1 MAKLQS
7 CLVLLHALL
16 CLAWGLD
23 DSAIARRIRNDSSA
37 HKEVPRT
44 RSLQRRDVIIHA
56 APGDS
61 ELLKGYLHDAIRD
74 SEDVMSNMIS
84 HLELIIDMFN
94 EHGDLKQDKRTEESR
109 TWDENNAYLTFKCE
123 FNAAWNNEPGSFPPM
138 DIVLSEKTVFSDR
151 DPWGRNYQQA
161 SQSSAPGYFLFRRDM
176 ARNDG
181 VWIYHDALCASLDAP
196 NWGIPRYENLMAYVV
211 GSIHDAERPLRETMV
226 FCDNHVL
233 DWAAA
238 DSRGDAG
245 DRTSY
250 RDLHVPIGGAMA
262 SRTSGSALRL
272 MSTIDPNKQA
282 NYLGD
287 FFLTTFIREAAMAQA
302 FCGIG
307 NTLGIQ
313 SCDFGTTKNLACLQM
328 LSGGIVR
335 HDKEHLVRFRE
346 SMDFPSARDAHAFAM
361 YAMAVYANAMN
372 RTQMALLLSEVEQV
386 AANVIV
392 ASARHGYEM
401 LGTML
406 VDHSDA
412 CKKAGW
418 NRIIRSCASSA
429 YCEQVLNSMGHSVP
443 AILLSGTREGE
454 AGSRDLI
461 TAGTSRHQGRNDCL
475 LVLGI
480 EKR

>member
-23 DSAIARRIRNDSSA
+23 DSAIARRIKNDSSA
-37 HKEVPRT
+37 HEEVPRT

-109 TWDENNAYLTFKCE
+109 TWDENNAYLTFQWYIARFDSGSPLDVIGLRSLTIVLETE

-238 DSRGDAG
+238 DSRGDAS

-262 SRTSGSALRL
+262 SRTSESALRL

-372 RTQMALLLSEVEQV
+372 RTQMALLLSKVEQV

-392 ASARHGYEM
+392 ASARHGYECWTPCHVE
-401 LGTML
+401 G
-406 VDHSDA
+406 SQSR
-412 CKKAGW
+412 KP
-418 NRIIRSCASSA
+418 SCFSLFIAFMNSS
-429 YCEQVLNSMGHSVP
+429 YMSKSE
-443 AILLSGTREGE
+443 
-454 AGSRDLI
+454 
-461 TAGTSRHQGRNDCL
+461 RH
-475 LVLGI
+475 V
-480 EKR
+480 